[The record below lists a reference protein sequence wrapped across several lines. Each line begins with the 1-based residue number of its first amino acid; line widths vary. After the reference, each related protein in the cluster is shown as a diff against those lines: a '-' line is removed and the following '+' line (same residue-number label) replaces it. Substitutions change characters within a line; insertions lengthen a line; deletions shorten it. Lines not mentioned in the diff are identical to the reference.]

1 MEATQGLQNDHELI
15 EHVASAVERQAESA
29 VATGVVDVEFF
40 RRALDFFRGFT
51 DTCHHGKEESILFP
65 ALERAGMPGEN
76 GPIGVMLAEHEEG
89 RDHLRHLAQA
99 IDAYAAGDRTAAQ
112 TVAREA
118 AAYAALIESHI
129 EKENSVLFPWAEE
142 ILAEDD
148 KAKLLDRMD
157 EYEAKVMGPGVHE
170 RYHELAHA
178 LMTVNAAAG
187 SPADLSH
194 AH

>member
-29 VATGVVDVEFF
+29 MATGVVDVKFF

-51 DTCHHGKEESILFP
+51 DTCHHGKEEGILFP
-65 ALERAGMPGEN
+65 ALEEAGMPGEN

-89 RDHLRHLAQA
+89 REHLRNLAKA
-99 IDAYAAGDRTAAQ
+99 IDAYAAGDGTAAP
-112 TVAREA
+112 TVASEA
-118 AAYAALIESHI
+118 AAYASLIQSHI
-129 EKENSVLFPWAEE
+129 EKENTVLFPWAEE
-142 ILAEDD
+142 ILAEDN
-148 KAKLLDRMD
+148 KEQLLQRMD
-157 EYEAKVMGPGVHE
+157 EYEARVMGPGVHE

-178 LMTVNAAAG
+178 LLTVSAAAG
-187 SPADLSH
+187 SSADPSH